1 MFTRFFRF
9 RSDLPCIS
17 SVLWRLAN
25 SGGAGFHSNDFQLQA
40 LLHYCNE
47 IPKYVALK
55 VRALVKKLRPTK
67 MLPSIVPA
75 PWDDMAACP
84 STKFR
89 YSNPSQ
95 QYRATAHFFLG
106 PITAWALHLNRATVF
121 VANLP
126 PKWRGTPPQGTSHL
140 QKLSNTHYHH
150 YRQLRMNK
158 CWYSFLRTY

>member
-1 MFTRFFRF
+1 MGMGDFFKSAVVF
-9 RSDLPCIS
+9 SCLLVFSDFVVIFL
-17 SVLWRLAN
+17 
-25 SGGAGFHSNDFQLQA
+25 GAGFHSNDFQLQA

-126 PKWRGTPPQGTSHL
+126 PK
-140 QKLSNTHYHH
+140 
-150 YRQLRMNK
+150 
-158 CWYSFLRTY
+158 